1 MCSQSERESVFTQHL
16 IVLPRED
23 IVWCP
28 VFKAA
33 SSTWLSN
40 LLALSYLPHEE
51 QERTRERNPKAPLK
65 LMKPISRPIPT
76 ASAYQEYLR
85 ARRNKQTRPKSFLIV
100 RHPFSRLVS
109 AYRCVCECVCFNG
122 SFLGLTS

>member
-1 MCSQSERESVFTQHL
+1 MREESPSWPIQHL

-33 SSTWLSN
+33 SSSWLNN
-40 LLALSYLPHEE
+40 LLALSYLPREE

-65 LMKPISRPIPT
+65 LVKPISRPIPT
-76 ASAYQEYLR
+76 ASSYQADLYLLH
-85 ARRNKQTRPKSFLIV
+85 TRYCHKKAMKKSSVLKSTI
-100 RHPFSRLVS
+100 
-109 AYRCVCECVCFNG
+109 
-122 SFLGLTS
+122 

>member
-1 MCSQSERESVFTQHL
+1 MNKFERVINTIIALQHL

-33 SSTWLSN
+33 SSSWLSN
-40 LLALSYLPHEE
+40 LLALSYLPRGE

-65 LMKPISRPIPT
+65 LVKPISRPIPT
-76 ASAYQEYLR
+76 ASSYQANKTYL
-85 ARRNKQTRPKSFLIV
+85 
-100 RHPFSRLVS
+100 
-109 AYRCVCECVCFNG
+109 
-122 SFLGLTS
+122 